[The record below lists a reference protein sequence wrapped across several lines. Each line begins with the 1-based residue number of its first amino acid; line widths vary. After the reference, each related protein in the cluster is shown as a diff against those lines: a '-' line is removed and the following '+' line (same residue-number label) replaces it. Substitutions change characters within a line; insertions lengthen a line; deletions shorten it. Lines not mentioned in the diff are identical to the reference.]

1 MMTTLEQLPRVQI
14 REFVK
19 AGAFSRS
26 VAHGTMEFR
35 SKPGQIIFRTDLEN
49 MVIEFTA
56 TGPDGNPVVSQ
67 LGLVC
72 NPTNLGK
79 GNTWMFRSFRSG
91 KQCRVLYL
99 VRGMFV
105 ARADIIGPRYTQQLK
120 GRAGR
125 MWLRYNRYQTP
136 PSRAY
141 GKLTYRGK
149 PTPYGK
155 RLERYNLMADDLDID
170 VAVYIAKRFKMW
182 QYNPDFEPLR
192 DMDWPL

>member
-1 MMTTLEQLPRVQI
+1 MMTTLEQLPRLQI
-14 REFVK
+14 RDFVK

-26 VAHGTMEFR
+26 VHGTFEFR

-49 MVIEFTA
+49 MTIEFTA
-56 TGPDGNPVVSQ
+56 NGPDGNPVVSR

-72 NPTNLGK
+72 IPTNLGI

-91 KQCRVLYL
+91 KRCRVLYL

-105 ARADIIGPRYTQQLK
+105 ARADIIGPRYAQQLK

-125 MWLRYNRYQTP
+125 MCLRYNRYQNP
-136 PSRAY
+136 PTRAN
-141 GKLTYRGK
+141 GKPTYRGK

-155 RLERYNLMADDLDID
+155 RLERYEIMADDLDID
-170 VAVYIAKRFKMW
+170 VALYIVKRSKAW
-182 QYNPDFEPLR
+182 RYNPDLEPLR
-192 DMDWPL
+192 EMDWPL